1 MVVQRIYI
9 VTKDGT
15 MVYGYNISK
24 QDSSNEDNLLSGFL
38 SAVNLFANAMK
49 WPTGTLLIRAGT
61 LECRIRTG
69 KGIFTALFI
78 ENNKN
83 LDDMCEPVLGDLT
96 QDIGDAFERDFGA
109 ILSKQLETGIIMDQM
124 FAPFSKTV
132 EKILS
137 TTASQTTELYQKL
150 ILIKSLYAKVP
161 QKWILPLM
169 TQVAIGEPIKQ
180 ELHTISKKYR
190 VIKKVIEDVNETQ
203 ASVWHLF
210 DIPMYKPEE
219 F

>member
-1 MVVQRIYI
+1 
-9 VTKDGT
+9 

-24 QDSSNEDNLLSGFL
+24 EDSSNEDNLVSGFL

-49 WPTGTLLIRAGT
+49 WPSGTLLIRAGT

-109 ILSKQLETGIIMDQM
+109 TLQKQLESGIIMDQM
-124 FAPFSKTV
+124 FAPFSKVV
-132 EKILS
+132 ESVLS
-137 TTASQTTELYQKL
+137 TTAAQTLELYNKL

-161 QKWILPLM
+161 QKWIFPLM
-169 TQVAIGEPIKQ
+169 TQVAMNEPIKHDLQ
-180 ELHTISKKYR
+180 TIAKKYR
-190 VIKKVIEDVNETQ
+190 VIKKVIEEVNETQ

-210 DIPMYKPEE
+210 DIPMYQSED